1 MDTLRRRLLAGTAAG
16 WLAQSLPVPVKAG
29 STADRAGLAD
39 ANAPASSAIDAVL
52 ADGQAIDGLRSLL
65 LAAGGKVLGER
76 YYHGAQAEDL
86 QPVNSITKSVTSM
99 LVGLALRRGSLPGL
113 SARVAQLLPR
123 ARACVAPCPAAQL
136 HLEQLLNARSGL
148 RYDWLAQYDALMASP
163 DPIAMALA
171 QVAEPG
177 AAGQWSYNDPV
188 IGLLSPILAEA
199 EGLDLE
205 ALAARELFAPLGIG
219 HWHWQRD
226 ALGQPMSYAGLA
238 LRSRD
243 LLKLVW
249 MMAREG
255 RWGTAPIL
263 PARWVRAS
271 TRSRG
276 TAQWQLPGLHD
287 IGYGY
292 LWFSGRLDRQRL
304 VWGWGYGGQFALWA
318 PAHGIAVVSTATAP
332 EPARALP
339 QAEAIMALVLRLLR
353 LPLQT
358 RPQRCR
364 RAGPGSAPSRPC
376 ARP

>member
-1 MDTLRRRLLAGTAAG
+1 MDTVRRRLLAGTAAG

-29 STADRAGLAD
+29 STAARAGLAD
-39 ANAPASSAIDAVL
+39 VNAPVSSAIDAVL
-52 ADGQAIDGLRSLL
+52 ADGAAIDGLRSLL
-65 LAAGGKVLGER
+65 LAVDGNLLGER
-76 YYHGAQAEDL
+76 YYHGAHADDL
-86 QPVNSITKSVTSM
+86 QPINSITKSVTSM
-99 LVGLALRRGSLPGL
+99 LVGLALRRGSLPAL

-123 ARACVAPCPAAQL
+123 ARACADPCPAAQL

-148 RYDWLAQYDALMASP
+148 RYDWLAQYDALMAAP

-171 QVAEPG
+171 QEAEPG

-205 ALAARELFAPLGIG
+205 ALAARDLFAPLGIG
-219 HWHWQRD
+219 QWRWQRD

-238 LRSRD
+238 LRPRD

-249 MMAREG
+249 MMARDG
-255 RWGTAPIL
+255 RWGTTTVV
-263 PARWVRAS
+263 PARWVQAS

-276 TAQWQLPGLHD
+276 SAQWRLPGLDD

-292 LWFSGRLDRQRL
+292 LWFTGTLDRQRL

-318 PAHGIAVVSTATAP
+318 PAHGIALVSTASSPDA
-332 EPARALP
+332 AQALP
-339 QAEAIMALVLRLLR
+339 QAEAIMALLLRLLQ
-353 LPLQT
+353 LPALN
-358 RPQRCR
+358 RPT
-364 RAGPGSAPSRPC
+364 A
-376 ARP
+376 